1 MRINSKDRVRTDS
14 KDRVRIDSE
23 NIELEQTIRTE

>member
-14 KDRVRIDSE
+14 KDRVRIDCK